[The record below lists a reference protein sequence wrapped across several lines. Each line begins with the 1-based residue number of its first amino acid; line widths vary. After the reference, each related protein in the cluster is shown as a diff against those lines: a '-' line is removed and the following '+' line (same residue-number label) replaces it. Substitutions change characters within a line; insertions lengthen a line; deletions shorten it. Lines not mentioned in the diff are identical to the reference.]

1 MHQSNNINV
10 DHRQIGIHIKEVR
23 KQKSCSQAQ
32 QAEETNLSVSYI
44 NHIENAKRKAG
55 IEFIPR
61 IVNMLD
67 ITVDEL

>member
-1 MHQSNNINV
+1 MQNN
-10 DHRQIGIHIKEVR
+10 
-23 KQKSCSQAQ
+23 CSQAQ

-44 NHIENAKRKAG
+44 KHIENAKKAS